1 MSQKL
6 KTIRNKLVENRRQFF
21 EAVQE
26 IKANDRNYTPEGR
39 KAALADAY
47 ARANRT
53 FYDLKRQLDQE
64 TEAQRAA
71 LVDRLRQP
79 AQLTNEGKRA
89 FREAIDKVEGA
100 NDVQRRELFQ
110 RAITW
115 NDQELAR
122 VLTVTVCGDR
132 EKRVLHEQLKELDPD
147 INKLFEFESEFGAY
161 SGQVFGDP
169 ITIRRPS
176 DITSTDISA
185 AESRLDAAAQVAE

>member
-1 MSQKL
+1 LLIGKRGGRL
-6 KTIRNKLVENRRQFF
+6 KARGVERVIEGLGKQSGV
-21 EAVQE
+21 EV
-26 IKANDRNYTPEGR
+26 TPHVLR
-39 KAALADAY
+39 H
-47 ARANRT
+47 T
-53 FYDLKRQLDQE
+53 FAKN
-64 TEAQRAA
+64 

-89 FREAIDKVEGA
+89 FREAIDKVEAA

-115 NDQELAR
+115 NDRELAR

-132 EKRVLHEQLKELDPD
+132 EKSVLHEQLKELDPD
-147 INKLFEFESEFGAY
+147 INKLFEFEAEFGAY
-161 SGQVFGDP
+161 SSRMFGDP

-185 AESRLDAAAQVAE
+185 AESRLDAATHAQAG